1 MQRFPSTLGHDRL
14 RPASGVRQCQSRW
27 LSIKTTGHTRCVYL
41 WRSSAD
47 SGVQGRSGEATSLAA
62 FFMQPGSHTLLNHRQ
77 QIFAAEYAR
86 TGNATRSAITAGY
99 SPRTAYSQG
108 QRLLKH
114 VEIAERLAGLV
125 RTAEVEAKDVLREQA
140 TIAFSSMAD
149 FVGIDNDGRIEIKLR
164 PDMPSTT
171 MDAVA
176 EIRQRQTKDGLETTV
191 KLHPKLTALDQL
203 AKHLG
208 LYKQESGESGTVA
221 DQQADLLNQA
231 IERLDDGELAAI
243 QAALENPE
251 LEPLHRILVPL
262 LMSGRVPAEAA

>member
-1 MQRFPSTLGHDRL
+1 M
-14 RPASGVRQCQSRW
+14 
-27 LSIKTTGHTRCVYL
+27 
-41 WRSSAD
+41 
-47 SGVQGRSGEATSLAA
+47 
-62 FFMQPGSHTLLNHRQ
+62 LNHRQ
-77 QIFAAEYAR
+77 QIFVAEYAKC
-86 TGNATRSAITAGY
+86 GNATRSAIAAGY
-99 SPRTAYSQG
+99 SPRTARSQG
-108 QRLLKH
+108 QRLLTN
-114 VEIAERLAGLV
+114 VDIRGRLTDLV
-125 RTAEVEAKDVLREQA
+125 RSVEVEVKDVLREQA
-140 TIAFSSMAD
+140 TVAFSSMGD
-149 FVGIDNDGRIEIKLR
+149 FVQIDAEGRIEIKLR